1 MSKHRVAKIAD
12 LPPGERKIVTV
23 NNREIGILNVDGILY
38 ALRNICP
45 HRLGPICK
53 GRVRPLV
60 VWEGGEVCNG
70 RFTDIGHER
79 ENEIIK
85 CPWHNWEFDLKT
97 GKSITDDD
105 LRVRTYRVEAEGDDV
120 VLYLR

>member
-12 LPPGERKIVTV
+12 LPPGERKIVTI
-23 NNREIGILNVDGILY
+23 NNREIGVLNVDGSLY

-60 VWEGGEVCNG
+60 VWEGEEVDGG

-85 CPWHNWEFDLKT
+85 CPWHNWEFELKT

-105 LRVRTYRVEAEGDDV
+105 LRVRTYRVEVEDDDV